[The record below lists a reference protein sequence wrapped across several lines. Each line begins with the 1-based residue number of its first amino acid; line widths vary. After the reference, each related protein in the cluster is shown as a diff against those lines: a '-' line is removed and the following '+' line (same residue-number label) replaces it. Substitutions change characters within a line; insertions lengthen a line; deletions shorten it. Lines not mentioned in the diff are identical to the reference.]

1 VPTLRGSSDKV
12 SIVFMARGVVLS
24 GGSGAMKA
32 QPGARRQRERRRRVA
47 GFSFDRA
54 REARRIA
61 RAREG
66 HPMAAPIVFGPTF
79 STYVRTARLALEEKP
94 APYELVDVPLMQ
106 GAHKEEPFLKR
117 NPFGK
122 VPAFEHDGF
131 ALYETS
137 AILRY
142 VDRAVPGAKL
152 QPADVKR
159 LARMDQVIGIVDSFA
174 YPSIIGKLVWQRI
187 VTPMIGGTPDDAIVH
202 EALPQIRLCLSELD
216 RLLGEAQWFG
226 GETVSLA
233 DLHLAPLLAY
243 MTGTPEGGELLAA
256 QRRLGAWWQRISAR
270 PSMAKTQPKFG

>member
-1 VPTLRGSSDKV
+1 
-12 SIVFMARGVVLS
+12 
-24 GGSGAMKA
+24 
-32 QPGARRQRERRRRVA
+32 
-47 GFSFDRA
+47 
-54 REARRIA
+54 
-61 RAREG
+61 
-66 HPMAAPIVFGPTF
+66 MAAPIVFGPTF
-79 STYVRTARLALEEKP
+79 STYVRAVRLALEEKP

-159 LARMDQVIGIVDSFA
+159 LARMDQVIGLVDSFA

-187 VTPMIGGTPDDAIVH
+187 VTPMLGGTPDNAIVQ
-202 EALPQIRLCLSELD
+202 EAMPQIRLCLSELE
-216 RLLGEAQWFG
+216 RLLGEGQWFG

-233 DLHLAPLLAY
+233 DLHVAPLLAY
-243 MTGTPEGGELLAA
+243 MTSTPEGGGLLAA
-256 QRRLGAWWQRISAR
+256 VNRLGAWWQRISAR
-270 PSMAKTQPKFG
+270 PSMAKTEPKFG